1 MSDSATKKII
11 KVKNDLYLCN
21 DCIEYFYNYNTKLF
35 EEEIEEDI
43 KENTNFS
50 LKEYPTPRQIYENLN
65 KYVVGQD
72 VAKKKISI
80 EIYNHY
86 KKINNPECELDK
98 TNILLYGPTGTG
110 KTEIARSVA
119 KFIDVPFAI
128 VDATSLTEAGYVGD
142 DVENILLRLL
152 QTADYDVEKA
162 EHGIIYIDEIDKIAR
177 KSENVSITRDVSGE
191 GVQQALLKIVEG
203 AKVSVPLE
211 GGRKHPNGNNI
222 IIDTKNILFIAAGAF
237 EGMIEE
243 NNGKQSIGFNS
254 SFSEKTDII
263 IQKKLIKFGLIP
275 ELVGRFPVITNTNK
289 LTKNDLFKIL
299 TEPENSI
306 INQYTKLLALDGIN
320 LTFDN
325 KTLEIIA
332 EKAYNNGC
340 GARGLK
346 SEIELIMEDI
356 MFNAPEMNEKNIH
369 INAKN
374 IA

>member
-1 MSDSATKKII
+1 M
-11 KVKNDLYLCN
+11 
-21 DCIEYFYNYNTKLF
+21 
-35 EEEIEEDI
+35 
-43 KENTNFS
+43 
-50 LKEYPTPRQIYENLN
+50 
-65 KYVVGQD
+65 
-72 VAKKKISI
+72 
-80 EIYNHY
+80 
-86 KKINNPECELDK
+86 
-98 TNILLYGPTGTG
+98 
-110 KTEIARSVA
+110 
-119 KFIDVPFAI
+119 
-128 VDATSLTEAGYVGD
+128 
-142 DVENILLRLL
+142 
-152 QTADYDVEKA
+152 
-162 EHGIIYIDEIDKIAR
+162 
-177 KSENVSITRDVSGE
+177 SITRDVSGE

-203 AKVSVPLE
+203 AKVSVPLD

-275 ELVGRFPVITNTNK
+275 ELVGRFPVITNTNR

-306 INQYTKLLALDGIN
+306 ISQYTKLLALDGIN